1 MLIVLDNDSDSD
13 SAATVTVTVTV
24 TAKQFTL
31 SWCKTL
37 DKYKFL
43 FFFQEMMAEMMSHQW
58 NEVND
63 SLSQVTK

>member
-1 MLIVLDNDSDSD
+1 MVMLIALDNNSD
-13 SAATVTVTVTV
+13 SAATVTVTV

-58 NEVND
+58 NELND
-63 SLSQVTK
+63 SLSLVTE

>member
-1 MLIVLDNDSDSD
+1 MLIVLDNDSDS
-13 SAATVTVTVTV
+13 AATVTVTV

-58 NEVND
+58 NELND
-63 SLSQVTK
+63 SLSLVTE

>member
-1 MLIVLDNDSDSD
+1 MVMLIALDNNSD
-13 SAATVTVTVTV
+13 SAATVTVTV

-43 FFFQEMMAEMMSHQW
+43 FFFQEMMG
-58 NEVND
+58 
-63 SLSQVTK
+63 K